1 MGKKILFSPIGMTD
15 PIKYCRDGSMLHI
28 CRHYKPDIV
37 YMYLSHETMEYHRKD
52 NRYVDS
58 VERLGEKLGHTFEIR
73 LIERDELVNVQEY
86 DVLYQDIREEL
97 LKIEK
102 EMEEGDELLLNM
114 SSGTPPMKSALLI
127 IATFAE
133 YRIVPIQVNTPAR
146 KANTA
151 YDDRDEYEWELNEDN
166 EEEAP
171 NRCTEPRHLN
181 LMKDIKKETIR
192 KHVEN
197 YDYNAALRI
206 AEEIRQDISKEA
218 YKLIRVANARIKL
231 NDAEITFFL
240 KGKKDEFYP
249 IKKGDCRRIFEYAL
263 VLQIKIKRDE
273 IVDFIRGLTPL
284 TADLL
289 EDILNKTCNIKLD
302 DLCRKRGREKTRCWD
317 RKKML
322 DAGILEQLEARYTK
336 EKFEGQIYSHQI
348 SKIIEVTYSGEDPLL
363 LEQIK
368 NIVKVESLARN
379 MAAHEIVSVTRGWV
393 REKTGLSVD
402 KIFEII
408 KYLTAEAGIEA
419 KEGEWCSYERMNE
432 NIISKL

>member
-1 MGKKILFSPIGMTD
+1 MGKKILFSPIGTTD

-37 YMYLSHETMEYHRKD
+37 YLCLSYEMLEYHRKD

-58 VERLGEKLGHTFEIR
+58 VERLGEKLGHTFDIR
-73 LIERDELVNVQEY
+73 LIERPDWVNVQEY
-86 DVLYQDIREEL
+86 DVLYQNIREEL
-97 LKIEK
+97 RKIEN
-102 EMEEGDELLLNM
+102 EMEEDDELLLNM

-127 IATFAE
+127 ISTFAE
-133 YRIVPIQVNTPAR
+133 YRIVPIQVSTPAR

-151 YDDRDEYEWELNEDN
+151 YDNRDEYEWELNEDN
-166 EEEAP
+166 EEGAP

-181 LMKDIKKETIR
+181 LMKDIKKETIK

-218 YKLIRVANARIKL
+218 YKLIRAANARIKL
-231 NDAEITFFL
+231 NDAEITSIL
-240 KGKKDEFYP
+240 KDKKDEFYP
-249 IKKGDCRRIFEYAL
+249 IKKGNCRQIFEYAL

-289 EDILNKTCNIKLD
+289 ENILNKTCNIKLD
-302 DLCRKRGREKTRCWD
+302 DLCCKRGKEKTRCWD
-317 RKKML
+317 RKKMQA
-322 DAGILEQLEARYTK
+322 AGIPEQ
-336 EKFEGQIYSHQI
+336 FEGPIYSHQI
-348 SKIIEVTYSGEDPLL
+348 SKIIEATYSGDAPLL

-393 REKTGLSVD
+393 REKTGLSID

-408 KYLTAEAGIEA
+408 RYLTAEAGIEA
-419 KEGEWCSYERMNE
+419 KGGAWSSYERMNE